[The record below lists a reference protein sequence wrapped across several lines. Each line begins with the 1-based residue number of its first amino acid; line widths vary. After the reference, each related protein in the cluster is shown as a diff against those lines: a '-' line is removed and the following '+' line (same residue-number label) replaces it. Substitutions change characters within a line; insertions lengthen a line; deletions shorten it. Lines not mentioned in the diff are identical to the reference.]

1 MTCFHLF
8 GGEYSV
14 TYFPVDV
21 SCKETTQKVLAP
33 PNCGFYKPIFLN
45 YG

>member
-1 MTCFHLF
+1 MFPSFWREKFSHLL
-8 GGEYSV
+8 
-14 TYFPVDV
+14 PVDV
-21 SCKETTQKVLAP
+21 SFKQTTQKVLAP